1 MKSLF
6 RVTIAVLA
14 LGALPSQRPM
24 ATAQKESIQPTC
36 VLTVPS
42 VWGEFKGASHDFGL
56 AFQDSDGT
64 LRFVRD
70 LGCEMPGF
78 QKLPP
83 AFLEVRRK

>member
-6 RVTIAVLA
+6 QVTIAALV
-14 LGALPSQRPM
+14 LGALISQRPM
-24 ATAQKESIQPTC
+24 ATAQKEVIQPSC
-36 VLTVPS
+36 VVTVPS
-42 VWGEFKGASHDFGL
+42 AWGEFKGASGDFGL

-78 QKLPP
+78 QKP
-83 AFLEVRRK
+83 APTFLEVRRK